1 METSKR
7 RNFGLDL
14 LKALCMIAVVGL
26 HSQRNMVTGTINNT
40 FLYYVSRFAMPCFF
54 MINGYLILNRND
66 FTFTYYKRKIVNMI
80 RVLISGGG
88 IAFVYSLIL
97 LKTGIG
103 KAGYNALKCVLGYY
117 VIPFWWIFT
126 FAIIY
131 TILLFSFQQIKMHI
145 RWILISLLVI
155 CLAVDALS
163 MIEIFTRNGYFIQAL
178 VSQRFR
184 IWTWLMYFC
193 LGYYLGKDAK
203 MKRSVLF
210 GLVVITSVL
219 AVLLQIFLC
228 RDFLGRINS
237 EYLYDNIILIVWSS
251 LIFMLFNGR
260 SKELSTPV
268 ESFCNNSFGVFM
280 LHEFFLEGFGLTQRF
295 VEPMQSAAL
304 LISLVLFCWVLT
316 VLVKI
321 VISRLPYPFSRVLDY

>member
-1 METSKR
+1 M
-7 RNFGLDL
+7 
-14 LKALCMIAVVGL
+14 
-26 HSQRNMVTGTINNT
+26 
-40 FLYYVSRFAMPCFF
+40 
-54 MINGYLILNRND
+54 
-66 FTFTYYKRKIVNMI
+66 
-80 RVLISGGG
+80 
-88 IAFVYSLIL
+88 
-97 LKTGIG
+97 
-103 KAGYNALKCVLGYY
+103 
-117 VIPFWWIFT
+117 IPFWWIFT

>member
-1 METSKR
+1 METSKQ

-26 HSQRNMVTGTINNT
+26 HSQRNMVTGTLNNT
-40 FLYYVSRFAMPCFF
+40 FLYYISRFAMPCFF
-54 MINGYLILNRND
+54 MVNGYLILNRDD
-66 FTFTYYKRKIVNMI
+66 FSFNYYKRKVINMI

-88 IAFVYSLIL
+88 LAFVYSLL
-97 LKTGIG
+97 VCRFNVG
-103 KAGYNALKCVLGYY
+103 KAAFNAVKCTLGYY

-131 TILLFSFQQIKMHI
+131 TVLLFSFERVKNHIKYVVVV
-145 RWILISLLVI
+145 LLVT
-155 CLAVDALS
+155 CLVVDAVSMLS
-163 MIEIFTRNGYFIQAL
+163 IFVDDGYFIQAR

-193 LGYYLGKDAK
+193 LGYYLGKNAK

-210 GLVVITSVL
+210 SLVVITSVL

-228 RDFLGRINS
+228 RDFLGQINS

-280 LHEFFLEGFGLTQRF
+280 LHEFFLEGFGLTQCF

-304 LISLVLFCWVLT
+304 LISLVLFCWLLT

>member
-7 RNFGLDL
+7 RNSGLDL

-26 HSQRNMVTGTINNT
+26 HSQRSMVTGTINNT

-54 MINGYLILNRND
+54 MVNGYLILNRDD
-66 FTFTYYKRKIVNMI
+66 FSFNYYKRKVINMI

-88 IAFVYSLIL
+88 LAFVYSLL
-97 LKTGIG
+97 VCRFNVG
-103 KAGYNALKCVLGYY
+103 KAAFNAVKCMLGYY

-131 TILLFSFQQIKMHI
+131 TVLLFSFEWVKNHIKYVVVAL
-145 RWILISLLVI
+145 LITRLI
-155 CLAVDALS
+155 IDAISMLS
-163 MIEIFTRNGYFIQAL
+163 IFANDGYFIQAR

-193 LGYYLGKDAK
+193 LGYYLGKNAK

-228 RDFLGRINS
+228 RDYLGRINS
-237 EYLYDNIILIVWSS
+237 EYLYDNIFLIVWSS
-251 LIFMLFNGR
+251 MIFLLFYGR
-260 SKELSTPV
+260 SKELSTPTK
-268 ESFCNNSFGVFM
+268 SFCNNSFGVFM
-280 LHEFFLEGFGLTQRF
+280 LHEFFLEGFGLTQYF
-295 VEPMQSAAL
+295 VGPMQSAAL
-304 LISLVLFCWVLT
+304 LIGLVLCCWFLT
-316 VLVKI
+316 VLIKI
-321 VISRLPYPFSRVLDY
+321 VISGLPYPFSKVLDY